1 VNVVHVVSGAN
12 GVAAADLR
20 QVEGVAAARVAS
32 PSTPGANSGAIAYGC
47 LGVDDAGNG
56 HVSRPSTSLRTLRTW
71 LSTVL

>member
-1 VNVVHVVSGAN
+1 MNATYVVSGAN

-32 PSTPGANSGAIAYGC
+32 PSTPGANSGAIAYVR
-47 LGVDDAGNG
+47 LGVDDADNG
-56 HVSRPSTSLRTLRTW
+56 HVSCPLTSLRRLRTW